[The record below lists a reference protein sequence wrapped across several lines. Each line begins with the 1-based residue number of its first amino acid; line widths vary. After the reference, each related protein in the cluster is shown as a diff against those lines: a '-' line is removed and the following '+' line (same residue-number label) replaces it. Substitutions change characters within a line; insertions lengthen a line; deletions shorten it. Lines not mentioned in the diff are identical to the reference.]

1 MKPEKLI
8 EYLSSL
14 LGEGLNISMEEI
26 SEERDSDIAK
36 IKYGLFC
43 LYEDLNFYKT
53 RSDVL
58 LNNLKSTLFG
68 SSVIIITNAKG
79 TIAEVNESFLNLSG
93 YKREDLI
100 GKTHSVLNS
109 NYHSNDF
116 FDNIKKTIKS
126 DSIWHGDI
134 CNQKKDGT
142 SFWISSYIYPI
153 KDENGKIYQ
162 FWNVGTDIN
171 DKIVAENELL
181 SKERA
186 LAESS
191 RMASLGRFVG
201 GVAHEINNPLA
212 IIGSKASILKL
223 KLEKKES
230 NIEVLAPYIDDIN
243 KTVMR
248 IASVIDSLT
257 SLTDE
262 SLPPSKSRENIAK
275 IVRSTMG
282 ICSERF
288 RVNDIELI
296 TNIDPEMEL
305 FCNKLHISDILMNL
319 VNNSFDA
326 ILSQENKWIQI
337 DAVQENQKIKIIVTD
352 SGLGIDKSIIG
363 DIMHPYF
370 TTKSIDQA
378 SGLGLS
384 ISKNIAQRYNG
395 KLFLNSAANNTQF
408 VLEIPDKKPAKEER

>member
-1 MKPEKLI
+1 MKTDKLI
-8 EYLSSL
+8 DYLASI
-14 LGEGLNISMEEI
+14 LGDGLKISMDEI
-26 SEERDSDIAK
+26 EAESNSDIVA

-43 LYEDLNFYKT
+43 LSEDLNYYKQ

-58 LNNLKSTLFG
+58 INNLKSTLFG
-68 SSVIIITNAKG
+68 SSVIFITNSQG
-79 TIAEVNESFLNLSG
+79 TITEVNDAFLNLSG
-93 YKREDLI
+93 YNREDLI
-100 GKTHSVLNS
+100 GAPSSILNS
-109 NYHSNDF
+109 NYHGQYF
-116 FDNIKKTIKS
+116 FSDILDTLKS
-126 DSIWHGDI
+126 GSTWQGEIA
-134 CNQKKDGT
+134 NQKKDGGL
-142 SFWISSYIYPI
+142 FWVRSYIFPI
-153 KDENGKIYQ
+153 KGEKGNIYE
-162 FWNVGTDIN
+162 FWNVGADIN
-171 DKIVAENELL
+171 DEVRAERELL

-212 IIGSKASILKL
+212 IIGSKAAILKL
-223 KLEKKES
+223 KLEKKETDL
-230 NIEVLAPYIDDIN
+230 EVLSPYIDDIN

-248 IASVIDSLT
+248 IATVIDSLI

-262 SLPPSKSRENIAK
+262 SSPPTKLHENVSK

-282 ICSERF
+282 VCAEKF
-288 RVNDIELI
+288 RIHDIELI
-296 TNIDPEMEL
+296 TNIDPEIEL

-337 DAVQENQKIKIIVTD
+337 DAVRENQFIKISVTD
-352 SGLGIDKSIIG
+352 SGLGIDQTIVG

-384 ISKNIAQRYNG
+384 ISKNIAKRYNG
-395 KLFLNSAANNTQF
+395 KLFLNSEANNTQF
-408 VLEIPDKKPAKEER
+408 ILEIPDKKTAKEVH